1 MQARDIM
8 SSPVVTVRSETTVKE
23 AACLLASHG
32 FTALPV
38 LDHNDGLV
46 GIITEADV
54 VRDRFP
60 RDPRYHN
67 PNEDDVA
74 GLGDAR
80 QAAAVTVGA
89 VMTTNVIGMNAN
101 TDVVDLVTTM
111 LTGRVRSMP
120 ILQDARVVGVVTRRD
135 LVQTLARDD
144 DDIARDV
151 RNRLAYCGGSY
162 RWTVRVHDGSVAI
175 LDEFDNA
182 SDRHI
187 AEVLAEAVPGVTAV
201 QVASHP
207 ASRPSSHATAGSPAP
222 GRHQQDIPATTN

>member
-1 MQARDIM
+1 MQARDMM
-8 SSPVVTVRSETTVKE
+8 SSPVVTVRPETTVKD
-23 AACLLASHG
+23 AAILLASNG

-67 PNEDDVA
+67 PDEEDVA

-80 QAAAVTVGA
+80 QAAASTVGA
-89 VMTTNVIGMNAN
+89 VMTSPAIGMGAD
-101 TDVVDLVTTM
+101 TDVVDLVTAM
-111 LTGRVRSMP
+111 LTDRVRSMP
-120 ILQDARVVGVVTRRD
+120 ILKDSRVVGVVTRRD
-135 LVQTLARDD
+135 LVRALAREDD
-144 DDIARDV
+144 AISRDV
-151 RNRLAYCGGSY
+151 RHRLANYGGPY
-162 RWTVRVHDGSVAI
+162 RWTVGVHDGAVDI

-182 SDRHI
+182 TDRHV

-207 ASRPSSHATAGSPAP
+207 A
-222 GRHQQDIPATTN
+222 